1 MSPDYF
7 DYRFPLISSNMHYDT
22 LAALLL
28 TAGVN
33 PGIKFPFG
41 PLTDI
46 GWDVYRFK
54 KVVSVKKY
62 IG

>member
-1 MSPDYF
+1 
-7 DYRFPLISSNMHYDT
+7 MHYYT